1 MLIHQVEP
9 QLKSLR
15 IRTKLQGVQI
25 LDKALEVQ
33 LRSLQ
38 LEQTE
43 CNPIHIVE
51 LLIVEVVTSRHCL
64 LLLKY
69 RFTSY
74 QLHMTGFVLFA
85 KSTVQTIIILVN
97 KGRSKVNISTA
108 IYVVTSDVNL
118 AEALEVR

>member
-43 CNPIHIVE
+43 SNPVHIVE
-51 LLIVEVVTSRHCL
+51 LFIVEMVTSRYCL
-64 LLLKY
+64 LLLKNGLA
-69 RFTSY
+69 SY

-85 KSTVQTIIILVN
+85 KSTVQTVIVLVN
-97 KGRSKVNISTA
+97 EGRSKVNIATA

-118 AEALEVR
+118 A